1 MYNQIFTT
9 AVEPDQTPTRSH
21 TFKVTIEFLI
31 PISYSEAAKILS
43 RYLAQICDKESFR
56 NQDEV

>member
-1 MYNQIFTT
+1 MYNQIFAM

-31 PISYSEAAKILS
+31 PVSHDEAAKILS
-43 RYLAQICDKESFR
+43 RNLAQICDEEF
-56 NQDEV
+56 EVN